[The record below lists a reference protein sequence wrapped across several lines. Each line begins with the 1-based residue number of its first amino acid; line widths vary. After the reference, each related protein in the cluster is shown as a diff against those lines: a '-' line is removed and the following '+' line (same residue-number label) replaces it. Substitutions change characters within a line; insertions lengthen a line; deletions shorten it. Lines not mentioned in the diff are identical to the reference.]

1 MVGLLKP
8 AVKVVPISDTH
19 QGVFGSTR
27 NRRRVLA
34 AVAAVAAVGGVVGLA
49 LRNTSPIGHFT
60 SAAAKNRFVTA
71 YDRAMA
77 DLPPPQRTLDV
88 RTHFGVV
95 RVYRFAG
102 AHPAKAPLVLL
113 PGRASASPVWA
124 DNLPALLKLRSVYTI
139 DLLGEPGLSIQD
151 RPITSDADHAQWL
164 HEVLLQLP
172 EPRVH
177 LVGLSIGGWT
187 TANLLANQPSKVTS
201 ATLLDPVYVFSNMSL
216 EAILRS
222 IPASVRWLP
231 KAWRDDFASWTAGG
245 APVKDVPVA
254 QMIEAGTQTYELD
267 LPAPSRIPQDRIA
280 AIRQPVMVIMAGRS
294 PMHDSA
300 AAADH
305 ARRNLRHG
313 TVRVYPEAS
322 HAINGEYPNEIAADI
337 DAFLAAAE

>member
-1 MVGLLKP
+1 MR
-8 AVKVVPISDTH
+8 DRR
-19 QGVFGSTR
+19 QR
-27 NRRRVLA
+27 RRRVLV
-34 AVAAVAAVGGVVGLA
+34 AVAAVAAAIGVVWLA
-49 LRNTSPIGHFT
+49 LRDTSPVGHFT
-60 SAAAKNRFVTA
+60 SAAAKDRFARA
-71 YDRAMA
+71 YERAMA
-77 DLPPPQRTLDV
+77 DLPPPERILDV
-88 RTHFGVV
+88 RTSFGVV

-102 AHPAKAPLVLL
+102 AQPRKAPLVLL

-151 RPITSDADHAQWL
+151 RPITSDADQAQWV
-164 HEVLLQLP
+164 HEVLLQLS

-187 TANLLANQPSKVTS
+187 TANLLVNQPSKVTS
-201 ATLLDPVYVFSNMSL
+201 ATLLDPVYVFSDLSL

-222 IPASVRWLP
+222 IPASVRWFP

-254 QMIEAGTQTYELD
+254 QMIDAGMQTYALH
-267 LPAPSRIPQDRIA
+267 LPAPSRIPEDRIA
-280 AIRQPVMVIMAGRS
+280 VIRQPVLVIMAGRS

-300 AAADH
+300 AAADL
-305 ARRNLRHG
+305 ARRNLQQG

>member
-1 MVGLLKP
+1 MR
-8 AVKVVPISDTH
+8 D
-19 QGVFGSTR
+19 R
-27 NRRRVLA
+27 RRRVLA
-34 AVAAVAAVGGVVGLA
+34 VAAAVGVVRLA
-49 LRNTSPIGHFT
+49 LRDTSPLGHFT
-60 SAAAKNRFVTA
+60 SARAKVRFVTA

-77 DLPPPQRTLDV
+77 DLPPSQRILDV

-102 AHPAKAPLVLL
+102 AQPTKAPLVLL

-124 DNLPALLKLRSVYTI
+124 DNMPALLKLRSVYTM

-151 RPITSDADHAQWL
+151 RPIISDADQAQWL

-172 EPRVH
+172 EPRLH

-187 TANLLANQPSKVTS
+187 TANLLVNQPSKATS
-201 ATLLDPVYVFSNMSL
+201 ATLLDPVYVFGDMSL

-222 IPASVRWLP
+222 IPASVRWFP

-254 QMIEAGTQTYELD
+254 QMIEAGMQTYALH
-267 LPAPSRIPQDRIA
+267 LPPPRRVPEDGIA
-280 AIRQPVMVIMAGRS
+280 AIRQPILVIMAGRS

-300 AAADH
+300 AAADL
-305 ARRNLRHG
+305 ASRSLQHG

-322 HAINGEYPNEIAADI
+322 HAINGEYPDEIAADI
-337 DAFLAAAE
+337 DAFLAAVD

>member
-1 MVGLLKP
+1 LEVG
-8 AVKVVPISDTH
+8 PIRSHPH
-19 QGVFGSTR
+19 QGVPGSTR
-27 NRRRVLA
+27 GRRARNCVLA
-34 AVAAVAAVGGVVGLA
+34 AAAAAAALGVVGLA
-49 LRNTSPIGHFT
+49 LRDTSPLGHFT
-60 SAAAKNRFVTA
+60 SAAAKDRFVTA

-95 RVYRFAG
+95 RIYRFVG
-102 AHPAKAPLVLL
+102 SQPTKAPLVLL

-139 DLLGEPGLSIQD
+139 DVLGEPGLSIQD
-151 RPITSDADHAQWL
+151 RPITSDADQVQWL
-164 HEVLLQLP
+164 REVLLQLP

-187 TANLLANQPSKVTS
+187 TAKLLVNEPSKVTS

-222 IPASVRWLP
+222 IPASVRWFP

-245 APVKDVPVA
+245 ARIKDVPVA
-254 QMIEAGTQTYELD
+254 QMIEAGIQTYALD
-267 LPAPSRIPQDRIA
+267 LPAPRRIPQDRIA
-280 AIRQPVMVIMAGRS
+280 AIRQPVLVIMAGRS

-300 AAADH
+300 AAADL
-305 ARRNLRHG
+305 ARRSLQRG
-313 TVRVYPEAS
+313 TVRVYPEAT
-322 HAINGEYPNEIAADI
+322 HAINGEYPDEIAADI